1 MYPILFKIGDFT
13 LHTYGV
19 LIAIGFLLAIALGIK
34 EARRVGL
41 DPNLILDLSFYVLLA
56 ALFGSR
62 LFHVLGNLEEFRE
75 NPLDAL
81 KFWQG
86 GLVYYGGVI
95 FAFLV
100 GIWYVRKQRLNFP
113 QMADLVAPSAA
124 IGLAVGRLGCFSAG

>member
-19 LIAIGFLLAIALGIK
+19 LIAIGFLLAVVLAMK

-62 LFHVLGNLEEFRE
+62 LFHVLGNLEEFRQ
-75 NPLDAL
+75 NPIDAF
-81 KFWQG
+81 KFWHG
-86 GLVYYGGVI
+86 GLVYYGGLI
-95 FAFLV
+95 FAFLA

-113 QMADLVAPSAA
+113 QMADLVAPPAA